1 MTMVID
7 GCALQE
13 GDELI
18 RCNGIDGVT
27 GRYAL
32 DAVPVRALADVARRE
47 LRIDGVPEA
56 NSSRSSFEL
65 HRLALL
71 LDLSEV
77 GWGIVFAKGVA
88 PEVRAALA
96 PLIEHRRAQAGAL
109 LKELEFD
116 PDADTFSRWLR
127 RHGVHA
133 MSPDRSAVPFYLL
146 LVGPPSAVPFEFQYL
161 LDIEY
166 AVGRIAFDTPAEYAR
181 YAASV
186 VAYERE
192 SAKAAARDIV
202 YWGTRHEGDPA
213 TQLSADCLLEPLMSG
228 HGGAPPV
235 AAKRGFRQVRRA
247 ADEATKASLLEA
259 LHRPAGMLPP
269 AMLFTASHG
278 LSWPKDHE
286 RQAAAQGAL
295 LSQEWELFDAV
306 EPRHYVAAEDVRDDA
321 RVHGLVAFF
330 FACFGAG
337 TPALDN
343 FRTDRGRPPAMLAEQ
358 PFVSALSRRLLAHPG
373 GGALAVIGHVDRA
386 WGYSIRPPS
395 TRPQIAPFRV
405 SIDCILRGLPIGL
418 ATTDFSLRYAT
429 LSAGLLSWIDQ
440 ISMASANAPSDRELA
455 WAWIERNDAQSYV
468 LLGDPAAALRTELL
482 A

>member
-1 MTMVID
+1 MIND
-7 GCALQE
+7 SRALQE
-13 GDELI
+13 GEEVLC
-18 RCNGIDGVT
+18 CNGIDGVT
-27 GRYAL
+27 GRYGL
-32 DAVPVRALADVARRE
+32 GAVPVRALAEIARRE

-56 NSSRSSFEL
+56 SASRSSFEL

-77 GWGIVFAKGVA
+77 GWGVIFAKGVA
-88 PEVRAALA
+88 PEVREALA

-109 LKELEFD
+109 FKELEFD
-116 PDADTFSRWLR
+116 PDTDTFSSWLR
-127 RHGVHA
+127 RHGV
-133 MSPDRSAVPFYLL
+133 SVTNPNRSAVPFYLL
-146 LVGPPSAVPFEFQYL
+146 LVGPPSSAPFEFQYL

-166 AVGRIAFDTPAEYAR
+166 AVGRVAFDTPADYAR

-186 VAYERE
+186 IAYERE
-192 SAKAAARDIV
+192 RATVAAREIV
-202 YWGTRHEGDPA
+202 FWGTRHEGDPA
-213 TQLSADCLLEPLMSG
+213 TQLSADCLVEPLVSG
-228 HGGAPPV
+228 CDGRLPV
-235 AAKRGFRQVRRA
+235 AARRGFRQVRRTA
-247 ADEATKASLLEA
+247 GEATKASLLEA
-259 LHRPAGMLPP
+259 LHRPAGVLPP

-278 LSWPKDHE
+278 FSWPKNHE

-295 LSQEWELFDAV
+295 LSQEWELFDAIK
-306 EPRHYVAAEDVRDDA
+306 PCRYIAAEDVRDDA
-321 RVHGLVAFF
+321 RVHGLVAFV

-386 WGYSIRPPS
+386 WGYSIKPPS
-395 TRPQIAPFRV
+395 VRPQIEPFRA
-405 SIDCILRGLPIGL
+405 SIDCILRGLPVGL
-418 ATTDFSLRYAT
+418 ATTDFSMRYAT
-429 LSAGLLSWIDQ
+429 LSAGLLTWIDQ
-440 ISMASANAPSDRELA
+440 ISMATARPPSDRELA

-468 LLGDPAAALRTELL
+468 LLGDPAAALRGEIL